1 MWSTWIEH
9 AVFGDFLNGGWWSM
23 HCQVIW
29 ITLLCYGAIAGWCD
43 LRTRRIPNIFNLM
56 GLIFMFSEQWL
67 FRTGASVLFVLVMT
81 GVIMLIPT
89 SLGLWGQGDWKMSM
103 VYGVSI
109 GFVPTLLVWL
119 VGILLAKWKRPSIV
133 FGRNQC
139 TEDAML
145 QSIPL
150 GLYVAIA
157 CLLMYIAEISFHY

>member
-29 ITLLCYGAIAGWCD
+29 ITLLCYGGIAGWYD
-43 LRTRRIPNIFNLM
+43 LRTRRIPNICNLT
-56 GLIFMFSEQWL
+56 GLIFTFSEQWL
-67 FRTGASVLFVLVMT
+67 FGTGASALFVLVIT

-89 SLGLWGQGDWKMSM
+89 SLGLWGQGDWKLSM

-119 VGILLAKWKRPSIV
+119 VGILLVKLGKPSDSLV
-133 FGRNQC
+133 RNHCQVP
-139 TEDAML
+139 TMER
-145 QSIPL
+145 SIPV
-150 GLYVAIA
+150 GLYVAISG
-157 CLLMYIAEISFHY
+157 LLIYLAEVLLHS